1 MPVFEYK
8 ALNEKGKSMSGI
20 IDADSSFSAR
30 QKLRAARIFPV
41 SVYEIEKN
49 PEGKSGF
56 FSNLPSFFIRI
67 SPLEIAAY
75 TRQLSTLVGAGF
87 PLVNAI
93 DSLIPQIRS
102 QHFKK
107 KLARIKDDVVEG
119 NTFAGALSQHPDTF
133 PPFYVNMVRAG
144 EISGTLD
151 IVLERLS
158 EMTERQQAL
167 KHRIRTAIA
176 YPVLMSVIGVLVVFF
191 LMAYIVPS
199 ITAIFDEMDQML
211 PVYTRIL
218 ISVSGLFQKFWW
230 IALALAVA
238 VVAACRKCL
247 KKPRAQYVFHKLLLK
262 TPGMGELIR
271 KLAAAR
277 FSRMLG
283 SLLENGVSMLAAL
296 QIVKNIVGNSVIS
309 GAIDSVSSEVGRGR
323 SLSNCLDEAGVFP
336 PLCIQMIK
344 VGEDS
349 GDLEKMLF
357 KVADVF
363 ENEFESKIMTLTSL
377 LEPVLIVIMGMI
389 VGFIV
394 VSICLPIFEMN
405 QLIG

>member
-1 MPVFEYK
+1 
-8 ALNEKGKSMSGI
+8 MSGI
-20 IDADSSFSAR
+20 INADSSFSAR

-41 SVYEIEKN
+41 TVNEIEKSLHLR
-49 PEGKSGF
+49 SGF
-56 FSNLPSFFIRI
+56 FSNLPSFFSRI
-67 SPLEIAAY
+67 SPLEISAY

-102 QHFKK
+102 PHFKK

-167 KHRIRTAIA
+167 KHRIRTAVA
-176 YPVLMSVIGVLVVFF
+176 YPVLMSVIGILVVSF

-199 ITAIFDEMDQML
+199 ITAIFDEMDQIL
-211 PVYTRIL
+211 PVYTRVL
-218 ISVSGLFQKFWW
+218 IFVSDLFQKFWW
-230 IALALAVA
+230 IVFAAAVA
-238 VVAACRKCL
+238 AVATCKKFL
-247 KKPRAQYVFHKLLLK
+247 KKTQPQYVFHKLLLK
-262 TPGMGELIR
+262 TPGIKELIR

-283 SLLENGVSMLAAL
+283 SLLENGVSMLAAM

-309 GAIDSVSSEVGRGR
+309 GAVDSVSSEVGKGR
-323 SLSNCLDEAGVFP
+323 SLSHCLDEAGVFP

-349 GDLEKMLF
+349 GELEKMLF